1 MAKQPRPLSGKV
13 VAITGGA
20 RGIGRATA
28 AALVGKGA
36 KVAIGDLDLAVTERT
51 AQELG
56 DGVVALQLDV
66 TDRAS
71 FAAFLEQAERRL
83 GPLDVLVNNAGIML
97 LGPFA
102 EESDGATARQ
112 VDINLHG
119 VLTGS
124 KLALAR
130 FLPRRTGHL
139 VNVASTAG
147 KAGIPGGATYSATK
161 FAVVGLSEAIRAEVR
176 GSGVETSVVMPVPV
190 RTELAAGLQKGRG
203 IELVEPEDVAAAI
216 VDALEFPR
224 HDVFVPRS
232 MGRMTKIGAL
242 LPRRVAEAFGRAM
255 RTDRILAGADLGAR
269 AAYERRAVASG
280 PEEAGAPGDGAE
292 RPQQS
297 PSAEVGA

>member
-1 MAKQPRPLSGKV
+1 MAKHPRTLSGKV

-28 AALVGKGA
+28 AALVARGA
-36 KVAIGDLDLAVTERT
+36 KVAIGDLDLAVTQQT
-51 AQELG
+51 AAELG
-56 DGVVALQLDV
+56 GGVVALRLDV
-66 TDRAS
+66 TDSAS
-71 FAAFLEQAERRL
+71 FAQFIEETERQL

-102 EESDGATARQ
+102 EESDEATDRQ
-112 VDINLHG
+112 LEINLRG
-119 VLTGS
+119 VITGS

-161 FAVVGLSEAIRAEVR
+161 FAVVGLTEAIRAEVR

-203 IELVEPEDVAAAI
+203 IDLVEPEDVANEI
-216 VDALEFPR
+216 VAALELPR

-232 MGRMTKIGAL
+232 IGRVTKIGAL
-242 LPRRVAEAFGRAM
+242 LPRRVADSIGHAM
-255 RTDRILAGADLGAR
+255 KTDQILAGADPAAR
-269 AAYERRAVASG
+269 AAYELKAARAPAELPAPAKSLTAGETDG
-280 PEEAGAPGDGAE
+280 P
-292 RPQQS
+292 
-297 PSAEVGA
+297 